1 MKLEIETLRADRH
14 KLAETAASALGG
26 RHRLLAMVASD
37 EKEIGVDRFVLRYFF
52 AAGEPGR
59 VLALETTAP
68 ESDPTYA
75 SLTTLFPAAAWSERE
90 AFDLFGVRPAGHP
103 DLRPLVLHEDFPE
116 GVHPLRKDYRH
127 DRVEPRVPR
136 RAFTFP
142 KVEGDGVFEIPV
154 GPIHAGI
161 IEPGHFRFQ
170 VMGDTVLHLEAKLFY
185 THRGLEKRAE
195 GMDVGE
201 GVRLAEQICGVCA
214 VSHALSY
221 AQAVEGIAGLEVPPR
236 ALYLRSLFA
245 ELERL
250 YNHVGDIANICAGVG
265 FAYGSNHGARWKEAL
280 MQLNARV
287 AGHRYLR
294 GAVVPGG
301 AARDVADRQLDD
313 IARTVAE
320 VRDNIGQIVH
330 DALGNP
336 IVHDRFKKTGVL
348 WKDIAVKFGA
358 VGPAARASKIDM
370 DARRDFPHAAYP
382 HLSFEVPVLEDGDV
396 LARFVI
402 RALEAGQSAEMIRQI
417 AEHLPEGEI
426 RVPVDGL
433 PAYRYGLGIT
443 ESARGENVHFVMTGP
458 GNTIYRYRVRPASY
472 VNWPVLPF
480 CVPGNIVPDFPLINK
495 SFELCY
501 SCCDR

>member
-1 MKLEIETLRADRH
+1 MNIAIETLQADRH
-14 KLAETAASALGG
+14 RLAEAGG
-26 RHRLLAMVASD
+26 SLVSRHRLLAMIASD
-37 EKEIGVDRFVLRYFF
+37 EKELGTDRFVLRYFF
-52 AAGEPGR
+52 SSGEPR
-59 VLALETTAP
+59 QILALETTVP
-68 ESDPTYA
+68 ESDPEYA
-75 SLTTLFPAAAWSERE
+75 SLTPLFPAASWSERE
-90 AFDLFGVRPAGHP
+90 ACDLFGVRPVGHP
-103 DLRPLVLHEDFPE
+103 DPRRLVLHDDFPD
-116 GVHPLRKDYRH
+116 GVHPLRKDYAA

-170 VMGDTVLHLEAKLFY
+170 VMGDTVFHLEARLFY

-195 GMDVGE
+195 GMAIGE

-221 AQAVEGIAGLEVPPR
+221 SQAVEGIGGVEVPER

-265 FAYGSNHGARWKEAL
+265 FAYGSQHGARWKEAL

-294 GAVVPGG
+294 GTVVPGG
-301 AARDVADRQLDD
+301 VARDVTDGQLGD
-313 IARTVAE
+313 IVRTVVE
-320 VRDNIGQIVH
+320 VRDNIQQIVH
-330 DALGNP
+330 DVLGNP
-336 IVHDRFKKTGVL
+336 VAHDRFKKTGVL
-348 WKDIAVKFGA
+348 WKDIAVKLGA

-382 HLSFEVPVLEDGDV
+382 HLRFEVPVLEDGDV
-396 LARFVI
+396 LARFVV
-402 RALEAGQSAEMIRQI
+402 RALEARQSADMIRQI
-417 AEHLPEGEI
+417 AANLPGGKI
-426 RVPVDGL
+426 RVPVGEL
-433 PAYRYGLGIT
+433 PAYRYHLGIT

-458 GNTIYRYRVRPASY
+458 GNTIYRYRVRSASY
-472 VNWPVLPF
+472 ANWPVLPY

>member
-1 MKLEIETLRADRH
+1 MTVRAARH
-14 KLAETAASALGG
+14 
-26 RHRLLAMVASD
+26 
-37 EKEIGVDRFVLRYFF
+37 FC
-52 AAGEPGR
+52 
-59 VLALETTAP
+59 
-68 ESDPTYA
+68 
-75 SLTTLFPAAAWSERE
+75 LFRCKNSN
-90 AFDLFGVRPAGHP
+90 P
-103 DLRPLVLHEDFPE
+103 DLRRLVLHDDFPD
-116 GVHPLRKDYRH
+116 GVYPLRKDYRA

-136 RAFTFP
+136 REFTFP

-195 GMDVGE
+195 GMDIEE

-221 AQAVEGIAGLEVPPR
+221 SQAVEGIAGVEVPER
-236 ALYLRSLFA
+236 ALYLRSLFE

-294 GAVVPGG
+294 GTVVPGG
-301 AARDVADRQLDD
+301 VARDVTDRQLDD
-313 IARTVAE
+313 IVHTVVE
-320 VRDNIGQIVH
+320 VRDNIQQIVH
-330 DALGNP
+330 DVLGNP
-336 IVHDRFKKTGVL
+336 VAHDRFKKTGIL
-348 WKDIAVKFGA
+348 WKDIAVKFCA
-358 VGPAARASKIDM
+358 VGSAARASKIDT

-382 HLSFEVPVLEDGDV
+382 RLRFEVPVLEDGDV
-396 LARFVI
+396 LARFII
-402 RALEAGQSAEMIRQI
+402 RALEVKQSAFMIRQI
-417 AEHLPEGEI
+417 AANLPGGEI
-426 RVPVDGL
+426 RVPAGKL
-433 PAYRYGLGIT
+433 PAGRYHLGIT

-458 GNTIYRYRVRPASY
+458 GNTIYRYRVRSASY
-472 VNWPVLPF
+472 ANWPVLPY

>member
-370 DARRDFPHAAYP
+370 DASRDFPHAAYP

-402 RALEAGQSAEMIRQI
+402 RAL
-417 AEHLPEGEI
+417 
-426 RVPVDGL
+426 
-433 PAYRYGLGIT
+433 
-443 ESARGENVHFVMTGP
+443 
-458 GNTIYRYRVRPASY
+458 
-472 VNWPVLPF
+472 
-480 CVPGNIVPDFPLINK
+480 
-495 SFELCY
+495 
-501 SCCDR
+501 